1 MCHYAQFAGSKLTCR
16 DPIQSENQRSKCRR
30 LSGNSYVVVRD
41 TSHVPSLSFVA
52 RTMLS
57 SWARYEG
64 LHREFDESGIALL

>member
-1 MCHYAQFAGSKLTCR
+1 MRYYAQLNGGNLTCR
-16 DPIQSENQRSKCRR
+16 DSTQSENQRSKCRR

-41 TSHVPSLSFVA
+41 TSHVPSLSLVA

-64 LHREFDESGIALL
+64 LHGEFDESGIALL